1 MIMIK
6 CKFTILS
13 TQAEGMLTKI
23 LILPQRPDLVLKC
36 SISRSLSRRDKIKT
50 FNCQAKPMMLCLGEI
65 KTTFSSL
72 GRTIT
77 SPKAS
82 TQISMQT
89 NYRRAVMTQSSGRRP
104 GSTRGSCRLW
114 RVGQPPSPS
123 YLPAVWS
130 HLQRLVEPDSNSRA
144 VYQLWPGEGRTIT
157 EKWSCPR

>member
-1 MIMIK
+1 MCEVARQALKAMIMIK

-50 FNCQAKPMMLCLGEI
+50 FNCQAKPMRLYLGEI

-123 YLPAVWS
+123 YLPAV
-130 HLQRLVEPDSNSRA
+130 
-144 VYQLWPGEGRTIT
+144 
-157 EKWSCPR
+157 